1 MKYDVRRSCGCYE
14 RVKVYESPHNDL
26 KKSQAHLERVL
37 ARESFKTC
45 RDNRC
50 KRVKV

>member
-14 RVKVYESPHNDL
+14 RVKVYESHNDL
-26 KKSQAHLERVL
+26 KKSQANLARVL